1 MTKFS
6 FEVKETDLFGR
17 IGKIGVGGKDF
28 ETPYLFPVVHPVEQA
43 VPIAE
48 LASMGFYGVMT
59 NSYILKSR
67 RREEALE
74 RGVHGLLGQD
84 GVVMTDSGGYQVLE
98 YGDLQEGY
106 REMALF
112 QADIGPEF
120 AVTLDRPTGHP
131 QGRKVAQD
139 SVDYSLKNALRTL
152 EEFGHRDTVWVGP
165 VQGGLHLDLVRR
177 SAKEMER
184 AGFEFLALGSPTRVM
199 ENYLFADLVRMI
211 VAVRKS
217 VRYSMPLHLF
227 GAGHPLTMSLAVALG
242 CDTFDSASYILFA
255 RDGRYMAREG
265 ILNLRTMKYLPCS
278 CPACSKTTVG
288 ELQELDRKEKT
299 YRLSLHNL
307 HILREIIE
315 RCKEAITEGRLWDLV
330 EQDSFAHPR
339 LRQAFVELS
348 RNSAILAKGTPSLK
362 DRGLFL
368 RSREDFLRPEIALA
382 GHRLKRVMKRNS
394 SSALVLQAPGTQTS
408 TRTKRQKRAK
418 KGECVDVYGVHEA
431 LGVYPV
437 ELEFVYPFSQTV
449 TSETEGGA
457 NVKQAVSVLRKRGYS
472 RVGVG
477 LREKTR
483 SRRSRRE
490 ASLSARSS

>member
-17 IGKIGVGGKDF
+17 IGKIGIRGKDV
-28 ETPYLFPVVHPVEQA
+28 ETPYLFPVVHPIEQA
-43 VPIAE
+43 VPITE
-48 LASMGFYGVMT
+48 LASMGFNGVMT

-84 GVVMTDSGGYQVLE
+84 GVVMTDSGGYQVLQ

-106 REMALF
+106 REMASF
-112 QADIGPEF
+112 QADIGTEF
-120 AVTLDRPTGHP
+120 AVTLDRPTGYP
-131 QGRKVAQD
+131 QERGVARD
-139 SVDYSLKNALRTL
+139 TVDYSLKNALMTL
-152 EEFGHRDTVWVGP
+152 EEFGHKETVWVGP

-177 SAKEMER
+177 SAREMEK

-199 ENYLFADLVRMI
+199 ENYMFADLVRMI

-255 RDGRYMAREG
+255 RDGRYMAHDG
-265 ILNLRTMKYLPCS
+265 ILNLQTMKYLPCS
-278 CPACSKTTVG
+278 CPVCSKTTVG
-288 ELQELDRKEKT
+288 ELQELDLKEKT
-299 YRLSLHNL
+299 YRLALHNL
-307 HILREIIE
+307 HILRETIE
-315 RCKEAITEGRLWDLV
+315 TCKEAITEGRLWDLV
-330 EQDSFAHPR
+330 ERDSFAHPR

-348 RNSAILAKGTPSLK
+348 RNSTMLAKGTASLK

-368 RSREDFLRPEIALA
+368 KSGEDFRRPEIELA
-382 GHRLKRVMKRNS
+382 GRRLKGVMKRNS
-394 SSALVLQAPGTQTS
+394 SSALVLPAHGAQVS
-408 TRTKRQKRAK
+408 TRTKRQTRAK
-418 KGECVDVYGVHEA
+418 KGEDADVYGVHEA
-431 LGVYPV
+431 LGVYPI

-449 TSETEGGA
+449 ASETQGGA
-457 NVKQAVSVLRKRGYS
+457 KFRQALGVLRKRGYS

-477 LREKTR
+477 VQEKIR
-483 SRRSRRE
+483 SRRTRRE
-490 ASLSARSS
+490 ASPSARSS